1 MRTCIL
7 TDIHAN
13 LEALTAVLEAAEGQ
27 SVDRY
32 VCLGDTVGYGAEPN
46 ACCDLVRT
54 QCEFT
59 VLGNHDAAVAGRMDY
74 SYYYAAAREVLDWT
88 ASTLTIQ
95 NLAWLKG
102 LVYSRPEGPVM
113 YGHGSPREPSAFEY
127 VFALEQAE
135 DLVERAARLYHLTFI
150 GHSHLQRAFLLGSP
164 VQDVWQERVKIDPD
178 HTYLCSIGS
187 CGQPRDYDP
196 RACFGVWDDET
207 QTVEFHRVPYD
218 AETASQKI
226 LAAGLSPHFAR
237 RLLHG
242 V

>member
-13 LEALTAVLEAAEGQ
+13 IEALEACIEASRYLQ
-27 SVDRY
+27 VDRY
-32 VCLGDTVGYGAEPN
+32 VCLGDTVGYGADPD
-46 ACCDLVRT
+46 ACCDRVREL
-54 QCEFT
+54 CEFA

-74 SYYYAAAREVLDWT
+74 SYYYAAARDALDWT
-88 ASTLTIQ
+88 ARQLKPS
-95 NLAWLKG
+95 NRAWLQG
-102 LVYSRPEGPVM
+102 LSYTRDEGQVL
-113 YGHGSPREPSAFEY
+113 YGHASPRDPSAFEY

-135 DLVERAARLYHLTFI
+135 DLVIRANKLAHLTFI
-150 GHSHLQRAFLLGSP
+150 GHSHLQRAFLLGNP
-164 VQDVWQERVKIDPD
+164 VKDVWQDKVRIAPNAK
-178 HTYLCSIGS
+178 YLCSIGS

-196 RACFGVWDDET
+196 RTCFGVWDDKT
-207 QTVEFHRVPYD
+207 QTVEFHRAQYD
-218 AETASQKI
+218 CEKTAQKI

>member
-13 LEALTAVLEAAEGQ
+13 IEALEACIQASSKL

-32 VCLGDTVGYGAEPN
+32 VCLGDTVGYGADPD
-46 ACCDLVRT
+46 ACCDRVRSL
-54 QCEFT
+54 CEFA

-74 SYYYAAAREVLDWT
+74 SYYYGAARDALDWT
-88 ASTLTIQ
+88 SKRISAE

-102 LVYSRPEGPVM
+102 LAYTRDEGKVL
-113 YGHGSPREPSAFEY
+113 YGHASPRDPAAFEY

-135 DLVERAARLYHLTFI
+135 DLVIRAPRLAHLTFI
-150 GHSHLQRAFLLGSP
+150 GHSHLQRAFLLGEK
-164 VQDVWQERVKIDPD
+164 VQDVWEEQVQIEPD
-178 HTYLCSIGS
+178 KTYICSIGS

-196 RACFGVWDDET
+196 RSCFGIWDDANE
-207 QTVEFHRVPYD
+207 TVEYHRVEYD
-218 AETASQKI
+218 AERTAQKI
-226 LAAGLSPHFAR
+226 LVAGLSPHFAR

>member
-7 TDIHAN
+7 TDVHAN
-13 LEALTAVLEAAEGQ
+13 LEALEACIGASESL

-32 VCLGDTVGYGAEPN
+32 VCLGDTVGYGADPD
-46 ACCDLVRT
+46 ACCERIRKL
-54 QCEFT
+54 CEFT

-74 SYYYAAAREVLDWT
+74 SYYYAAARDALDWT
-88 ASTLTIQ
+88 SRQISKE
-95 NLAWLKG
+95 NRAWLQKLG
-102 LVYSRPEGPVM
+102 YTRDEGEVL
-113 YGHGSPREPSAFEY
+113 YGHASPRDPSAFEY

-135 DLVERAARLYHLTFI
+135 DLVIRAPRLAHLTFI
-150 GHSHLQRAFLLGSP
+150 GHSHLQRAFLLGED
-164 VQDVWQERVKIDPD
+164 VRDVWEERLVIPAGQKI
-178 HTYLCSIGS
+178 LCSIGS

-196 RACFGVWDDET
+196 RACFGVWDDKT
-207 QTVEFHRVPYD
+207 QTVEFHRVAYD
-218 AETASQKI
+218 AEKTAQKI